1 MKKVFYPLA
10 CLAAGALVACGGQ
23 KSGSAQADQPNEV
36 ALAYSKSLKAPETDS
51 LKLPVDENGLTN
63 QYNGVSYED
72 YIETVLPTLISYE
85 HPVNMPNWFV
95 PETYYYLWD
104 KDCLIGEFR
113 IRHYLTET
121 LREGAGH
128 ISYSIKKDKRGKGY
142 GTEGLKLTID
152 KAKSIIL
159 EEEIYLRVNKDNIAS
174 QKVMLNNGAYIAG
187 EDEAHLFMRIPK

>member
-1 MKKVFYPLA
+1 MI
-10 CLAAGALVACGGQ
+10 CGDNNVMELRKINIQ
-23 KSGSAQADQPNEV
+23 DAIAQWEYTTA
-36 ALAYSKSLKAPETDS
+36 
-51 LKLPVDENGLTN
+51 LPVDENGLTN

-72 YIETVLPTLISYE
+72 YIETILPTLISYE

-104 KDCLIGEFR
+104 QDCLIGEFR

-121 LREGAGH
+121 LREGAGY
-128 ISYSIKKDKRGKGY
+128 IGYSIKKDKRGKGY

>member
-1 MKKVFYPLA
+1 MELRKINIQDA
-10 CLAAGALVACGGQ
+10 I
-23 KSGSAQADQPNEV
+23 AQWEYTTA
-36 ALAYSKSLKAPETDS
+36 
-51 LKLPVDENGLTN
+51 LPVDENGLTN

-104 KDCLIGEFR
+104 QDCLIGEFR

-128 ISYSIKKDKRGKGY
+128 IGYSIKKDKQGKDM
-142 GTEGLKLTID
+142 ERRD
-152 KAKSIIL
+152 
-159 EEEIYLRVNKDNIAS
+159 
-174 QKVMLNNGAYIAG
+174 
-187 EDEAHLFMRIPK
+187 